1 MGKGGKHDLWK
12 TRHARNTG
20 KRKSPFMERL
30 SLLCLA
36 FWNDSKTKKTAAL
49 YAEDIETAV
58 IMFA

>member
-12 TRHARNTG
+12 TRHACNTG

-30 SLLCLA
+30 CLA
-36 FWNDSKTKKTAAL
+36 FLNNSKRKTAAL